1 MTQRSASQVEKESQS
16 EDEPSVMLDDSRILP
31 EKSRVRSSKTDEHF
45 NKFIEM
51 IKHLNI
57 TLPLLDAIQV
67 PTYAKYF
74 KDLLANK
81 KEVPSDCV
89 KMTTECSAAIMDT
102 PLEKKADPGCPSIP
116 CSISALNIDKALCDL
131 GASVSV
137 MSKSMFDKLR
147 LPKPEPTSMCLELAD
162 RSVIYPEGVAEDVP
176 VQIGTNLVPV
186 DFVILEMGASSR
198 SPLMLGR
205 PFLRTAQANINVG
218 KGEIKF
224 NINGESTLFKFHRRF
239 EVCRS
244 VEEDEARRR
253 KIVSDVYTRHW
264 TEQIK
269 VGLKDLSQALMGG
282 NTGIFTVFKVISL
295 IV

>member
-1 MTQRSASQVEKESQS
+1 MTQRSVSQVEKESQS

-57 TLPLLDAIQV
+57 TLPLFDAIQV

-74 KDLLANK
+74 KDLLAKK

-162 RSVIYPEGVAEDVP
+162 HSVRYPEGVAEDVP
-176 VQIGTNLVPV
+176 VQIVDNLVLI

-198 SPLMLGR
+198 SPLILGR

-224 NINGESTLFKFHRRF
+224 NINGESTSFKFRPRF
-239 EVCRS
+239 EVCRAI
-244 VEEDEARRR
+244 EEDEA
-253 KIVSDVYTRHW
+253 
-264 TEQIK
+264 
-269 VGLKDLSQALMGG
+269 
-282 NTGIFTVFKVISL
+282 
-295 IV
+295 